1 MMSCISTIIY
11 PLKNGTITNT
21 GAEAC
26 THRFPLVR
34 CHAEY
39 CDRAVDG
46 RAGSDDGVRVFAGRN
61 GESAFVG
68 GHLFVFWAVLLAA
81 VVRIVIGSFK
91 HLKTSADAKDKEE
104 EEKEGGRK
112 EGEK

>member
-21 GAEAC
+21 GTETC
-26 THRFPLVR
+26 TRRLPGVR

-46 RAGSDDGVRVFAGRN
+46 RADSDAGVRVSAGRN
-61 GESAFVG
+61 GEGASIG
-68 GHLFVFWAVLLAA
+68 GHLFVLRAVLLAA
-81 VVRIVIGSFK
+81 VVRNVIGSFK
-91 HLKTSADAKDKEE
+91 HLKSSADAAAKEE
-104 EEKEGGRK
+104 AGKVENK
-112 EGEK
+112 